1 MDPLVDA
8 TGQPYAYTG
17 DDPTDETDPTGLY
30 GRIGRIASASAYGYF
45 VAFNHVTTGNKQA
58 VKPGMVRIQFQFTAQ
73 AAAPST
79 AYILAAIRDETR
91 GESTFDATYDVQG
104 QRTAHPSVLA
114 YPGDNIAAAGVAMQF
129 DGTQTVVLGTGIA
142 PNVKFKIRGTRPSAG
157 LADYQ
162 SSAACQSM
170 ENIESQLNGLLDE
183 AETGQS
189 STLV

>member
-79 AYILAAIRDETR
+79 AYILAAIRDESEAKVPLTR
-91 GESTFDATYDVQG
+91 RTTYKASERHIRVFW
-104 QRTAHPSVLA
+104 R
-114 YPGDNIAAAGVAMQF
+114 I
-129 DGTQTVVLGTGIA
+129 LGTTSRL
-142 PNVKFKIRGTRPSAG
+142 P
-157 LADYQ
+157 
-162 SSAACQSM
+162 
-170 ENIESQLNGLLDE
+170 E
-183 AETGQS
+183 
-189 STLV
+189 